1 MALKGIRVLEL
12 AGLAPSPFCGMVLA
26 DYGASVIRVDK
37 IGSNLNYD
45 VTARGKRSI
54 SLNLKSPEGAQL
66 LKKMC
71 SKSDVLIEP
80 FRAGVMEKLGLGP
93 KMLMEENPN
102 LIYARLTGFGQD
114 GPYSKMAGHDI
125 NYLATSGILSTL
137 GRKGQPPVA
146 PVNLLA
152 DFAGGGMM
160 CAMGIMAALFER
172 TSSGKGQVI
181 DANMVEGAA
190 YVGSWIYLS
199 RKMMIW
205 GQPRGENVLD
215 TGAHFYETYETKD
228 GKYMAVGS
236 IEPQFYAILLEKT
249 GKDADELPQL
259 LGPDSDNLKE
269 KLAQI
274 FKEKTR
280 DEWGQIFDGTDAC
293 VTPILELDEAPE
305 HPHNKARKAFVKNF
319 AGDLNAPI
327 PAPRLSR
334 TPAVANVSVPEPE
347 MGGNTI
353 EILQEYGYSDQEI
366 NQLQS
371 NGCIEQAGNKS
382 KL

>member
-1 MALKGIRVLEL
+1 MQIIR
-12 AGLAPSPFCGMVLA
+12 
-26 DYGASVIRVDK
+26 I
-37 IGSNLNYD
+37 IW
-45 VTARGKRSI
+45 RS
-54 SLNLKSPEGAQL
+54 L
-66 LKKMC
+66 
-71 SKSDVLIEP
+71 
-80 FRAGVMEKLGLGP
+80 
-93 KMLMEENPN
+93 
-102 LIYARLTGFGQD
+102 Y
-114 GPYSKMAGHDI
+114 
-125 NYLATSGILSTL
+125 ILSL
-137 GRKGQPPVA
+137 YVSFFK
-146 PVNLLA
+146 
-152 DFAGGGMM
+152 
-160 CAMGIMAALFER
+160 
-172 TSSGKGQVI
+172 
-181 DANMVEGAA
+181 GAA

-259 LGPDSDNLKE
+259 LGKFLLVVLKKNFCTSVKMKYFTSGWPFYLQINAYFYSCPFYYFSGPDSDNLKE

-319 AGDLNAPI
+319 AGDLNAP
-327 PAPRLSR
+327 
-334 TPAVANVSVPEPE
+334 VS
-347 MGGNTI
+347 
-353 EILQEYGYSDQEI
+353 
-366 NQLQS
+366 
-371 NGCIEQAGNKS
+371 
-382 KL
+382 